1 MININLWMASTYLVT
16 GAILLIVQ
24 YSVFQLFR
32 TGYEITRSKQLR
44 LISLAFLLFISA
56 TVSMLGINTWI
67 SIINPDITIQE
78 LDYYRRLSVLI
89 YNSLF
94 SLGLFILLL
103 STSERL
109 VEERLEAV
117 SAEMILI
124 SILQTGLEV
133 ISRDLLDMG
142 ILVTNIVIL
151 LQGTFLLSQYILY
164 SEKGVITGKLWTL
177 GLVLIIFSRGVDILP
192 EKPFSELLI
201 FLTDTVAFLL
211 LYLMKKEAEIRVKG

>member
-44 LISLAFLLFISA
+44 LITLSFLLFITA
-56 TVSMLGINTWI
+56 TTSMLGINIWV
-67 SIINPDITIQE
+67 SIINPDIPIQE
-78 LDYYRRLSVLI
+78 LDYYRRLSVLV

-109 VEERLEAV
+109 VEERLETLQ
-117 SAEMILI
+117 AEMLLI
-124 SILQTGLEV
+124 PILQTGLGV
-133 ISRDLLDMG
+133 LSRDLLDTG
-142 ILVTNIVIL
+142 ILITNIVIL

>member
-1 MININLWMASTYLVT
+1 LININLWMASTYLVT

>member
-44 LISLAFLLFISA
+44 LITLSFLLFITA
-56 TVSMLGINTWI
+56 TISMLGINIWV
-67 SIINPDITIQE
+67 SIINPDIPIQE
-78 LDYYRRLSVLI
+78 LDYYRRLSVLV

-109 VEERLEAV
+109 VEERLETLQ
-117 SAEMILI
+117 AEMLLI
-124 SILQTGLEV
+124 PILQTGLGV
-133 ISRDLLDMG
+133 LSRDLLDTG
-142 ILVTNIVIL
+142 ILITNIVIL

-201 FLTDTVAFLL
+201 FLTDAVAFLL